1 MAHANH
7 HALIAKSQ
15 RILMKSRKYWALLA
29 CMLAVASAV
38 GLWLFRT
45 RPAPHL
51 ISRKAASAPAHHKSP
66 EQRITKRQRF
76 VQLDENVAKVILKEE
91 KGAVRLELFPGEV
104 VTVDFERSD
113 MESAESATV
122 TGGVRGQPG
131 SEAVLISH
139 KGVVAASI
147 MLGDG
152 RSFLVNY
159 AGEGRHTVVEL
170 DPDKMVEPEHLTQ
183 HMAQKMPRSL
193 PPNTIISMPQLPW
206 NQTLPVPGMPWFT
219 TTLIGT
225 NPWPQGPP
233 TYGPPVVGLMVLY
246 TPKAAQEL
254 SGLLGV
260 ESRIRLAVGQVNAA
274 LKYSG
279 TKALVRLVHAGQ
291 IEYNSTGDLQTDLQN
306 MTFGVGPVMPK
317 VHDLRW
323 EHRADLVSLWVESN
337 AGNLMHGSA
346 WMLTSFDPAPAFGFN
361 AIEGIYCNTSVLAHE
376 IGHNLGCNHAT
387 NDVGGFLQG
396 AFTNSHGY
404 RFSVTNA
411 SNGVVNGFRT
421 IMAYGAGRQIG
432 YFSNPAINFWGQPT
446 GDTNWANNA
455 FTIEQTAPMVGS
467 YMSGGYGPPYYIPGQ
482 QTSQAIAQ
490 VQKNNAE
497 QSNFTVDLSKGSSG
511 TAAGTAASQSGGAVA
526 NDQAG
531 PAAPFDRNNLRL
543 PARSFPGVSN

>member
-1 MAHANH
+1 
-7 HALIAKSQ
+7 
-15 RILMKSRKYWALLA
+15 MKINPRKLWALLVVVLFVVA
-29 CMLAVASAV
+29 LAGV
-38 GLWLFRT
+38 WLFRT

-51 ISRKAASAPAHHKSP
+51 ISSKPVAAPTKQVLP
-66 EQRITKRQRF
+66 EKRITKRQRY
-76 VQLDENVAKVILKEE
+76 VQLDANVAKIILKEE
-91 KGAVRLELFPGEV
+91 KGAVQLELFPGEV

-139 KGVVAASI
+139 KGVVAGSI

-152 RSFLVNY
+152 RSFLVNF
-159 AGEGRHTVVEL
+159 AGENRHSVVEL
-170 DPDKMVEPEHLTQ
+170 DPDKMAQPDHLTR
-183 HMAQKMPRSL
+183 HMADKMPRKL
-193 PPNTIISMPQLPW
+193 PRNTIISMPQLPW
-206 NQTLPVPGMPWFT
+206 NQTIPVPGMPWFT

-233 TYGPPVVGLMVLY
+233 VYGPPVVSLMVLY
-246 TPKAAQEL
+246 TAKASQEL

-279 TKALVRLVHAGQ
+279 TTAKVRLVHSEEIA
-291 IEYNSTGDLQTDLQN
+291 YNSTGDLQTDLQN
-306 MTFGVGPVMPK
+306 MTFGIGPVMPK

-337 AGNLMHGSA
+337 SQNLMHGTA

-396 AFTNSHGY
+396 AFTNSYGY
-404 RFSVTNA
+404 RFGVFDTNSGVTYN
-411 SNGVVNGFRT
+411 FRT

-432 YFSNPAINFWGQPT
+432 YFSNPAINFWGVAT

-455 FTIEQTAPMVGS
+455 YTIERTAPMVGS
-467 YMSGGYGPPYYIPGQ
+467 YMSGGYGPPYYAPGQ
-482 QTSQAIAQ
+482 QNAQAVAQ
-490 VQKNNAE
+490 VEKNNGQ
-497 QSNFTVDLSKGSSG
+497 QSNFTVNLSGAGSSSSQG
-511 TAAGTAASQSGGAVA
+511 STSSSGAGAAA
-526 NDQAG
+526 NDQSG
-531 PAAPFDRNNLRL
+531 PQAPFDRNNLRL
-543 PARSFPGVSN
+543 PARSFPGASN